1 MPPEDGACL
10 TSKHRYVNKALLL
23 LGNPVEV
30 IIFNTNEGIT
40 MKNVLFATTAMV
52 VMAGSAMAA
61 PTISFGGKATGGYN
75 DVGGGLFLTGYVGA
89 TATVDMGDSV
99 TAKVSWGGISF
110 NQALATP
117 ITLSKKVTAEF
128 DYTGSSYT
136 ASLRIGDLNYKG
148 ASDYWYKDRAGMQL
162 DVEAQNDHNDARA
175 LIQFGNYGIAIGCGV
190 ANTAP
195 LNALGSCS
203 GMNIGL
209 GATFGSMKLGV
220 GYDDAANTGGSRTA
234 VSLDTTLGSVDLGV
248 SYIKSATAN
257 SIGVVAG
264 KTFGSV
270 KVGAY
275 FAANSAVADSY
286 GVSAAYA
293 NGPIDIR
300 AYYDSIIG
308 VNSTSLDVAYKV
320 SDAVT
325 VHAGLK
331 NSATTNY
338 YAGVDYVVNSNITAT
353 LSYAN
358 AASIYH
364 ASGLNFADGTHK
376 YKNGITAMISASF

>member
-1 MPPEDGACL
+1 
-10 TSKHRYVNKALLL
+10 
-23 LGNPVEV
+23 
-30 IIFNTNEGIT
+30 
-40 MKNVLFATTAMV
+40 MKNVLFATTALV
-52 VMAGSAMAA
+52 AIAGSAMAA
-61 PTISFGGKATGGYN
+61 PALSFSGKATGGYN
-75 DVGGGLFLTGYVGA
+75 DVGGGLFLNGYVGA

-99 TAKVSWGGISF
+99 KATVSWGGASF
-110 NQALATP
+110 DQAVATP

-190 ANTAP
+190 QSTAALNT
-195 LNALGSCS
+195 LGTCS

-209 GATFGSMKLGV
+209 GATFGSVKLGV
-220 GYDDAANTGGSRTA
+220 GYDDAANIGGARTA
-234 VSLDTTLGSVDLGV
+234 VSLDTTLGSIDLGM
-248 SYIKSATAN
+248 SYITSGAAN
-257 SIGVVAG
+257 SIGVVAS
-264 KTFGSV
+264 KSFGSV

-286 GVSAAYA
+286 GVSATYA
-293 NGPIDIR
+293 NGPVDIR

-308 VNSTSLDVAYKV
+308 ANSTSLDAAYKV

-331 NSATTNY
+331 SHGVTDY

-364 ASGLNFADGTHK
+364 ASGFNFADGTHK